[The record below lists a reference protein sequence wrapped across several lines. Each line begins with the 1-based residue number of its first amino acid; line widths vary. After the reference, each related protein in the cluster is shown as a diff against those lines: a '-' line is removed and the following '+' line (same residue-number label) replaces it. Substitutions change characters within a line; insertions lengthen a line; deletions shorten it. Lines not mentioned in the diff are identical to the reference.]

1 MNLSS
6 IPLIYMPYIMD
17 VRLLGQ
23 CDIRKTGILQITIVD
38 ISYMAYIDRA
48 RRIDTFSAAK

>member
-1 MNLSS
+1 
-6 IPLIYMPYIMD
+6 MPYIMD